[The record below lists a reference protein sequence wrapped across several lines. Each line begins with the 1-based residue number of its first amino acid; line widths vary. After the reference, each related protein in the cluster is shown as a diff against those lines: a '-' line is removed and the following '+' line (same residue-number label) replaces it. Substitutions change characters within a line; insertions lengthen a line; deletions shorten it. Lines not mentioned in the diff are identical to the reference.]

1 MHDVHPV
8 LAMLAS
14 MNFFYIN
21 PTDNRHKKVYQNNER
36 SKT

>member
-1 MHDVHPV
+1 MPDFHPILAV
-8 LAMLAS
+8 LGSIRL
-14 MNFFYIN
+14 FYIN